1 MNRGA
6 NNILI
11 SWRFQTQFDITVNDQ
26 PLGRIVYELWDDVA
40 PMAAPKSTGKSHYET
55 GTRTLS
61 RMMNIYYHT
70 PSPRVIGETYTE
82 SNLKLKGKWLAGCK
96 ICAN

>member
-1 MNRGA
+1 MNRGV

-40 PMAAPKSTGKSHYET
+40 PMAARNFRKMATGELGIGYKGSKFYAVQKEFLIAGGVKGSTFSKSFKC
-55 GTRTLS
+55 TLLLS
-61 RMMNIYYHT
+61 FI
-70 PSPRVIGETYTE
+70 V
-82 SNLKLKGKWLAGCK
+82 
-96 ICAN
+96 